1 MVSLRKTLLAQG
13 MKLLSD
19 PRVLGFVQDERV
31 VKAVTVAMNAPS
43 KAQSFAKRQV
53 SALAKTMALA
63 TEAEVRDL
71 RRTVRRLE
79 DDIARLQHE
88 HGQNG
93 SPPGGGG
100 RHDESGE

>member
-43 KAQSFAKRQV
+43 RAQSFAKEQV
-53 SALAKTMALA
+53 SALAKAMALA
-63 TEAEVRDL
+63 TEAEVREL

-79 DDIARLQHE
+79 DDIARMRHDR
-88 HGQNG
+88 GQNG
-93 SPPGGGG
+93 AAPGGGG
-100 RHDESGE
+100 QRGDSGE